1 MPHASLYFYHTLFR
15 ICMDMGMDMDLSMGR
30 YHARS
35 LFFLSSC
42 VYTGSGSMD
51 GGLMWNYY
59 ALVVSG
65 VSAALLFSFIVLLFR
80 LIPLLVSI
88 YI

>member
-1 MPHASLYFYHTLFR
+1 
-15 ICMDMGMDMDLSMGR
+15 
-30 YHARS
+30 
-35 LFFLSSC
+35 
-42 VYTGSGSMD
+42 MD